1 MFSNSLTQET
11 AKKFQPTHLEKQN
24 ELEIAYEK
32 LKEIGKKQIQFEED
46 NELEYKLLSSGLSFY
61 YASEDCVR
69 QRMFAYIPLP
79 IISVTIAINYGFAG
93 KFLCEYIL
101 EKFNITYEKGLSL
114 KELYFKLPTE
124 IQKSI
129 SDQLF
134 FETNSLNDLIDLSKI
149 ADYTTDTKKAF
160 EHTKFL
166 IPLIRKLKNF
176 AWDIS
181 QNNFFVDV

>member
-1 MFSNSLTQET
+1 MFSNSL
-11 AKKFQPTHLEKQN
+11 AQN
-24 ELEIAYEK
+24 AEQKIQANKSELEIAYEK
-32 LKEIGKKQIQFEED
+32 LKEMGKKQIQFAED
-46 NELEYKLLSSGLSFY
+46 NELEYKILSSGLSFY
-61 YASEDCVR
+61 YAAEDCVR

-101 EKFNITYEKGLSL
+101 EKFNIPYEKNLSL
-114 KELYFKLPTE
+114 NQLYFKLPTE

-129 SDQLF
+129 SDKLF
-134 FETNSLNDLIDLSKI
+134 FETNSLNDLIELSKI

-166 IPLIRKLKNF
+166 IPLIRKLKDF
-176 AWDIS
+176 ALDIS
-181 QNNFFVDV
+181 QNNLFFDI